1 MLVFKNVASETTSI
15 TQQLTIFGKTFADT
29 KKDLRNGL
37 GIKSFSSVVTSKNIE
52 NLRNF
57 NTQIN
62 NGVKYKTA
70 FDENLSSSSI
80 IVKRQANELI
90 GLNKQLKV
98 LQTLYSQG
106 KIEQSEYR
114 TQVQATQE
122 RITALTTQT
131 ETLTIKQRLL
141 AGITKTVATAF
152 DMLKMAA
159 VTFAV
164 SGIIALITE
173 VVNKQKELAEQTK
186 QTADEAKQ
194 SYLQS
199 SSFTNPLPPHN
210 IKKWKITG
218 AAAL

>member
-1 MLVFKNVASETTSI
+1 MLVFKNVASETTSM
-15 TQQLTIFGKTFADT
+15 TQQLTIFGKTFADI
-29 KKDLRNGL
+29 KKDLHNGL
-37 GIKSFSSVVTSKNIE
+37 GIKSFFSVVTSKDIE

-90 GLNKQLKV
+90 GLNKQLKA
-98 LQTLYSQG
+98 LQTQYSQG
-106 KIEQSEYR
+106 KIEQSEYI

-152 DMLKMAA
+152 DMLKMAP
-159 VTFAV
+159 VTFAIT
-164 SGIIALITE
+164 GIIAFITE
-173 VVNKQKELAEQTK
+173 LVNK
-186 QTADEAKQ
+186 
-194 SYLQS
+194 
-199 SSFTNPLPPHN
+199 
-210 IKKWKITG
+210 
-218 AAAL
+218 